1 MNLTHFAAHYK
12 VFVLAPFLET
22 DDENL
27 KYYYDF
33 TQSIKEYE
41 RVFKKLRIEWE
52 WSPVTLK
59 KFEATINS
67 IVEKSQKKQ
76 PLFFNLCDGDEV
88 NECAG
93 ISVIRFLEEKKIIY
107 TGANDYFFDVT
118 TSKIPMKKLFDEKNI
133 PTAAWFVIND
143 RLTDFGVTDDGK
155 KSPKSVSL
163 SSEDF
168 PLILKPAVSGGSM
181 GISTK
186 SVVHNFTELKEQFE
200 VLKKGYHSWNLL
212 VDGAFAEKF
221 IAGREFTTMIVGNC
235 TNRKKAIVYKP
246 VERVFHKSLSKN
258 EQFLSFDRLW
268 EFYDNEK
275 EIEDAYLYQYETPE
289 KTLIKKIK
297 KISWEAYASVG
308 GTGYGR
314 VDLRIDENTG
324 KIYVLEVN
332 AQCGISEDED
342 FTSIGAILRL
352 SKHTY
357 AGLVWS
363 IIQTAL
369 NYELI
374 NL

>member
-1 MNLTHFAAHYK
+1 MNLKEFASRYK

-33 TQSIKEYE
+33 TQSIEEYK
-41 RVFKKLRIEWE
+41 RVFKKLHVEWQ
-52 WSPVTLK
+52 WIPVTLNNFK
-59 KFEATINS
+59 TEINN
-67 IVEKSQKKQ
+67 IVEQSKEKQ

-93 ISVIRFLEEKKIIY
+93 ISVIRFLAEKKLIY

-118 TSKIPMKKLFDEKNI
+118 TSKIPMKKLFDEKKI
-133 PTAAWFVIND
+133 PTAPWFVM
-143 RLTDFGVTDDGK
+143 DDSK
-155 KSPKSVSL
+155 WTLSKIFPSPI
-163 SSEDF
+163 F

-186 SVVHNFTELKEQFE
+186 SVVNNFLELKEQYE

-221 IAGREFTTMIVGNC
+221 IIGREFTTMIIGNC
-235 TNRKKAIVYKP
+235 THRSKAIVFKP
-246 VERVFHKSLSKN
+246 LERVFHKSLSKN
-258 EQFLSFDRLW
+258 EKFLSFDRLW
-268 EFYDNEK
+268 EFYDNEN
-275 EIEDAYLYQYETPE
+275 EIQDAYLYHYETPE
-289 KTLIKKIK
+289 KEHIEKIK
-297 KISWEAYASVG
+297 KISWEAYCAVG

-314 VDLRIDENTG
+314 VDLRLDETDG

-352 SKHTY
+352 SKRTY
-357 AGLVWS
+357 AGFVWS

-369 NYELI
+369 S
-374 NL
+374 